1 MTAPYILV
9 LYDSRHG
16 SVAELAVQI
25 ANGCESVGVPAM
37 LRSVSPL
44 DATVSPRH
52 PVVTLDELAHC
63 HGLILGSPV
72 RFGQMTAAMKQFWE
86 QTSHVWLKGQL
97 IDKPAAVFT
106 SSSSLHG
113 GQEACLLGMMVPL
126 LHHGMLLVGQPY
138 DEPALHHTT
147 TGGTPYGPSHVHRG
161 VNDSLSQD
169 EITLCR
175 ALGARVAKLSR
186 LVL

>member
-1 MTAPYILV
+1 MTTPYILV

-25 ANGCESVGVPAM
+25 ANGCESAGMVAK
-37 LRSVSPL
+37 LRCVSPL
-44 DATVSPRH
+44 DPSFSPRH
-52 PVVTLDELAHC
+52 PVVAVDELGQC
-63 HGLILGSPV
+63 SGLILGSPV

-86 QTSHVWLKGQL
+86 QTSSIWLKGQL

-161 VNDSLSQD
+161 VNDPLSPD

-175 ALGARVAKLSR
+175 ALGARVAKLCR
-186 LVL
+186 LVQ